1 MVSVAML
8 GSWDAWPLQRR
19 MRKMLP
25 VKAEMEAEM
34 AERAAIFFDSS
45 QNNIKITTGQSELGF
60 TCINRT
66 VKLFLIP
73 V

>member
-1 MVSVAML
+1 MRNGLSGHAWIL
-8 GSWDAWPLQRR
+8 GGMASPEENE
-19 MRKMLP
+19 K
-25 VKAEMEAEM
+25 VVAEMEAEM

-60 TCINRT
+60 TYINQI

>member
-1 MVSVAML
+1 MAMP
-8 GSWDAWPLQRR
+8 GSWEAWPLQRR
-19 MRKMLP
+19 MRKLLP

-45 QNNIKITTGQSELGF
+45 QNIKITTGQSELGF
-60 TCINRT
+60 AYINQT